1 MITQHGVCGDQSGT
15 TPVLSLW
22 VLNMEL
28 ASCHPSGAPNFEM
41 ASRVLEN
48 LCTHT
53 NLSSTNTIQ
62 SKYG

>member
-1 MITQHGVCGDQSGT
+1 MRTQHGICGEQSGT

-28 ASCHPSGAPNFEM
+28 ASCHASGAPNFEV
-41 ASRVLEN
+41 APRVLEN
-48 LCTHT
+48 LCTYTH
-53 NLSSTNTIQ
+53 LCSTNTIQ